1 MTDSL
6 FTSDGYWIIG
16 AETKAAIP
24 QSEFPPNIV
33 EMIDLVTA
41 RRYWPYL
48 PHVDLDLMEAHHSGA
63 KVLITD
69 LNRALHNEWDM
80 RGGWTG
86 LYESGQAQR
95 IVARVTAEVEDREL
109 ASFCGGIIEDLFLWA
124 MNDERSAMEG
134 RKVLK
139 EHGVQ
144 NPETLLTFPYDPAG
158 LAVGELELWHS
169 ELRRNYLH
177 WLIQNAVAAERAE
190 DRLPAWQVTGFA
202 AVREWLIMNS
212 CAYSSFQACTR

>member
-48 PHVDLDLMEAHHSGA
+48 PHVDLDVMEQHHPGA

-80 RGGWTG
+80 LGGWTG
-86 LYESGQAQR
+86 LYESDQAQR
-95 IVARVTAEVEDREL
+95 IVAQVTAEVEDREL
-109 ASFCGGIIEDLFLWA
+109 ASFCSGIIEDLLLWA

-144 NPETLLTFPYDPAG
+144 SPETLLMFPYDPAG
-158 LAVGELELWHS
+158 LANRELELWHS

-177 WLIQNAVAAERAE
+177 WLIQNAAAAERKGY
-190 DRLPAWQVTGFA
+190 RLPAWRVTGFA
-202 AVREWLIMNS
+202 GVRLWLQSLEDKTQVI
-212 CAYSSFQACTR
+212 SSL

>member
-24 QSEFPPNIV
+24 QSEFPPDIV
-33 EMIDLVTA
+33 AMIDLLTA

-63 KVLITD
+63 KKLITD
-69 LNRALHNEWDM
+69 LKRALHNEWDM
-80 RGGWTG
+80 LGGWTG

-95 IVARVTAEVEDREL
+95 IVARATAEVEDKEL

-124 MNDERSAMEG
+124 MNNEHSAMEG
-134 RKVLK
+134 REVLK
-139 EHGVQ
+139 EYRVQ
-144 NPETLLTFPYDPAG
+144 SPEVLLTFPYDPAG
-158 LAVGELELWHS
+158 LAGGELELWHT

-177 WLIQNAVAAERAE
+177 WLIQNAVAAERE
-190 DRLPAWQVTGFA
+190 GDRLPAWQVTGFA
-202 AVREWLIMNS
+202 AVKEWLMKL
-212 CAYSSFQACTR
+212 